1 MPDASDAA
9 PAARQACDS
18 CRFRK
23 VKCDRGDPCRNCRD
37 SALECRY
44 RHAIRRRGPRRGVGR
59 RLAQLKQG
67 MAADEDQLQFEVV
80 CPGLGLEAPSAAGAR
95 CTLGGEEVQSQS
107 SPAWLSTPQATRSAN
122 DAIASPGSSNLLA
135 LQCQRDA
142 LSPATPD
149 PSRQLSLYL
158 VAHIQTFL
166 KHMFPSMPVIA
177 GDALLRDAIRAYD
190 VPPHRHA
197 LILSL
202 CAATRIHLQLDVPT
216 TNAPGCPGAD
226 IPPAPHLTGEALLSM
241 AEASLRRVDVVE
253 VDSLD
258 AVLSSYFIF
267 AGFNGLN
274 KTRRAMF
281 YLDQSISL
289 ARGLMLTTD
298 AGYDGLSEE
307 ERQMRRRAFWL
318 LFATER

>member
-1 MPDASDAA
+1 MPDASDA
-9 PAARQACDS
+9 PPARQACDS

-23 VKCDRGDPCRNCRD
+23 VKCDRGSPCHNCRD

-67 MAADEDQLQFEVV
+67 MAGEADQLRFEVV
-80 CPGLGLEAPSAAGAR
+80 CPGLCEAPSAAGAE
-95 CTLGGEEVQSQS
+95 CTLGEEIQGQPSQAS
-107 SPAWLSTPQATRSAN
+107 WFPAN
-122 DAIASPGSSNLLA
+122 DTIATPGDGDLVP
-135 LQCQRDA
+135 LQRQHDVI
-142 LSPATPD
+142 SPD
-149 PSRQLSLYL
+149 PSRHLSLYL

-202 CAATRIHLQLDVPT
+202 CAATRIHLQLDIPAN
-216 TNAPGCPGAD
+216 NAPGCPGAD
-226 IPPAPHLTGEALLSM
+226 IPPAPHLTGEALLGM

-253 VDSLD
+253 VDTLD
-258 AVLSSYFIF
+258 AVLASYFIF
-267 AGFNGLN
+267 AGYNGLN
-274 KTRRAMF
+274 KTRRATF

-289 ARGLMLTTD
+289 ARGLMLTSE

-307 ERQMRRRAFWL
+307 DRQMRRRAFWL
-318 LFATER
+318 LFATERYV

>member
-1 MPDASDAA
+1 MSDASEA
-9 PAARQACDS
+9 PPARQACDS

-37 SALECRY
+37 SALDCRY

-67 MAADEDQLQFEVV
+67 MAAGDDQLRFEVV
-80 CPGLGLEAPSAAGAR
+80 CPGLDEAPLAAGG
-95 CTLGGEEVQSQS
+95 LGDEFQGQPGQG
-107 SPAWLSTPQATRSAN
+107 WLQAPQATQSAY
-122 DAIASPGSSNLLA
+122 DAKASPQSDDLFT
-135 LQCQRDA
+135 LQRQHDA
-142 LSPATPD
+142 LAPD
-149 PSRQLSLYL
+149 PARHLSLYL

-177 GDALLRDAIRAYD
+177 GDTLLRDAIRAYD
-190 VPPHRHA
+190 VPPQRHA

-202 CAATRIHLQLDVPT
+202 CAATRIHLQLDLPAN
-216 TNAPGCPGAD
+216 NAPGCPGAD

-267 AGFNGLN
+267 AAFNGLN
-274 KTRRAMF
+274 KTRRASF

-289 ARGLMLTTD
+289 ARGLMLTSE